1 MTVNTF
7 LVEFMMAHRV
17 PQICGQLRDWSSV
30 WDKLGI
36 TEVNSAYANAKLLRP
51 TRSEL
56 VLSFASCKNPRKVKI
71 VVQHKK
77 AVTSSLSK
85 HPSPVDTMDA
95 HGSDLPSIH
104 QRPYFDGIV
113 QLP

>member
-17 PQICGQLRDWSSV
+17 PQICGQLRDWR
-30 WDKLGI
+30 

-113 QLP
+113 QLPVL